1 MVRALQATSLRGWI
15 PALIGVGLT
24 MIATISNGAAQMPK
38 IYVPTPEAELFLRL
52 AATKLAEHK
61 ASKGSFPTK
70 WSDLDI
76 TYVNGPYYT
85 GIMPPTSSLRPRP
98 GLGDRGGEKS
108 DSEFRLTTN
117 AARDGFG
124 IDAVGPSG
132 RAEYFIDQGQDYP
145 TKVDPAVPLATLP
158 AR

>member
-1 MVRALQATSLRGWI
+1 
-15 PALIGVGLT
+15 
-24 MIATISNGAAQMPK
+24 MPK

-76 TYVNGPYYT
+76 TYVNGPYYLHDPD
-85 GIMPPTSSLRPRP
+85 IRPPAEAGASWRPK
-98 GLGDRGGEKS
+98 KS
-108 DSEFRLTTN
+108 NYEFRLTTN
-117 AARDGFG
+117 AARDGFR

-132 RAEYFIDQGQDYP
+132 RAEYFIEFGPGLSDQGRSGGSWP
-145 TKVDPAVPLATLP
+145 RSRAVGGFRHALFDAKRSGQPRRGDLCHHNST
-158 AR
+158 

>member
-1 MVRALQATSLRGWI
+1 
-15 PALIGVGLT
+15 

-38 IYVPTPEAELFLRL
+38 IHVPTPEAELFLRL

-76 TYVNGPYYT
+76 TYVNGPYYLHDPD
-85 GIMPPTSSLRPRP
+85 IRPPAEAGASWRPK
-98 GLGDRGGEKS
+98 KS
-108 DSEFRLTTN
+108 NYEFRLTTN
-117 AARDGFG
+117 AARDGFR

-132 RAEYFIDQGQDYP
+132 RAEYFIESGQDYP
-145 TKVDPAVPLATLP
+145 TKVDPAVPGRAP